1 MQPTTTLECASTASY
16 RSIYSEN
23 SANAQS
29 NVAFIKEI
37 NQERTFVLFTLGL
50 IQGQFCPKIFTD
62 SFSKEKTK

>member
-1 MQPTTTLECASTASY
+1 MQPTTILECASTAPY

-29 NVAFIKEI
+29 NISFIKEI
-37 NQERTFVLFTLGL
+37 NQERTFDLFTLGL
-50 IQGQFCPKIFTD
+50 IQGQFCPALFTD